1 MSPTIL
7 IFDDQSPE
15 PQSILER
22 KFCYKEASKHLDHF
36 PHPARQGEILGAGGG
51 GQSWGGGRGRVTFGW
66 DLLIHGQRWMEAGG
80 KGPIREKQEVN
91 HELAFW
97 PSLSREWSE
106 NGLGDILAR
115 GLKVSVSGIPHLPEG
130 RGASSVQT

>member
-1 MSPTIL
+1 MIKV
-7 IFDDQSPE
+7 QSPKAFWRE
-15 PQSILER
+15 SFATKRHQSIWTTFPTLPGKVRSWELE
-22 KFCYKEASKHLDHF
+22 
-36 PHPARQGEILGAGGG
+36 GEGRVGGR
-51 GQSWGGGRGRVTFGW
+51 GRGRVTFGW